1 MSEKKD
7 RDLVDI
13 QKINPHILV
22 EMRYATPNNFTG
34 RTLYNRAKCYLR
46 RSVASKL
53 DAVQKKLEKVGLG
66 LKVYDGYRPLS
77 VQKVFWEFMPDDRY
91 VAPPEIGSRHNRGA
105 AVDLTLVDKE
115 GRELIMPTPFDD
127 FSVKAHRN
135 FNELPKVVIYNR
147 CLLENIMA
155 DHGFIPCPSEWWH
168 FDAADWENYP
178 LEDIA
183 LEALE

>member
-1 MSEKKD
+1 M
-7 RDLVDI
+7 
-13 QKINPHILV
+13 
-22 EMRYATPNNFTG
+22 
-34 RTLYNRAKCYLR
+34 
-46 RSVASKL
+46 
-53 DAVQKKLEKVGLG
+53 
-66 LKVYDGYRPLS
+66 
-77 VQKVFWEFMPDDRY
+77 
-91 VAPPEIGSRHNRGA
+91 GSRHNRGA

-115 GRELIMPTPFDD
+115 GRELNMPTPFDD